1 VFTKLQA
8 LFFAHYKSQQWPW
21 PARKAL
27 LGKIIY
33 QDRTI
38 DEVILTAYPAPH
50 SYTGQNLA
58 ELSCHGSEYIQREL
72 LQCFYACGFLPAEPG
87 AFTLRAFLNGKLDL
101 SQAEAVADVVAAD
114 SP

>member
-1 VFTKLQA
+1 MNAETDIIALASAPGTGAIALFRFSGPGVFTKLQA

-50 SYTGQNLA
+50 SYTVQNL
-58 ELSCHGSEYIQREL
+58 S
-72 LQCFYACGFLPAEPG
+72 
-87 AFTLRAFLNGKLDL
+87 
-101 SQAEAVADVVAAD
+101 
-114 SP
+114 